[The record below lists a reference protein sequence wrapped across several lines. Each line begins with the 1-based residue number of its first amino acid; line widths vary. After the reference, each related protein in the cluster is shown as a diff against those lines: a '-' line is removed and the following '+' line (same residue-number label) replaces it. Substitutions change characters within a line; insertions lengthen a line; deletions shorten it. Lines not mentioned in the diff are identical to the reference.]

1 MMTRCQKLQT
11 SSRYMISFL
20 TVKVVYRQ
28 DLYNKLYYSAKLNES
43 FLSKGLVFGDFGSL
57 NLSNQNFTIFCSDNF
72 SIMKICGSKFCP
84 VCFWFGGITKDLGKL
99 LGHPSGDQTWER
111 SILSALVLLFS
122 LIQWGSML
130 LKWRTFENKEKENK
144 LDSAAQPQVLF
155 VVAFN
160 RRISKYQ
167 SI

>member
-28 DLYNKLYYSAKLNES
+28 DLYKKLYQSAKLNES

-57 NLSNQNFTIFCSDNF
+57 NLSNLNLTIFFSKNF

-84 VCFWFGGITKDLGKL
+84 VCFWFGGITKDVCKQF
-99 LGHPSGDQTWER
+99 GHPSGDQTWER
-111 SILSALVLLFS
+111 SILSTKAHFFY
-122 LIQWGSML
+122 LIQWDNEE
-130 LKWRTFENKEKENK
+130 ENKH
-144 LDSAAQPQVLF
+144 DSAAQQQVNF
-155 VVAFN
+155 VVA
-160 RRISKYQ
+160 
-167 SI
+167 